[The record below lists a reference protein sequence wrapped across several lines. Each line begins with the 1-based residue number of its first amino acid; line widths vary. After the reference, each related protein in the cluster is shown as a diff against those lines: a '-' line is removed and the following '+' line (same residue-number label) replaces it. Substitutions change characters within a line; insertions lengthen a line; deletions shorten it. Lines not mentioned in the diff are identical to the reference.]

1 MYTDD
6 DKKRLKTE
14 AEDYRGSFRRDCS
27 RIIHSAAF
35 RRLQG
40 KTQLFPG
47 NESDFFRNRLTH
59 SLEVAQI
66 GTSIVKFLN
75 EKPELKEA
83 NLIINE
89 NIVNCAGL
97 AHDLGHPPFGHN
109 GEAALNECMKDA
121 GGFEGN
127 AQTLRILSKIEKK
140 VIDEGFFCGITPDGK
155 DVRFGLNL
163 TFRTLASILKYD
175 QEIKYEKPNDV
186 ELQKG
191 YYSSESDIVREIKR
205 HVIGN
210 ENFDNFKTIECYIME
225 LADDIAYATHDLEDA
240 LKAEFITLFD
250 LISIDED
257 QVKEIL
263 SESRELQ
270 KCKEKVTSKDI
281 TDTLQSMF
289 ADVFNKL
296 SFNSLN
302 DQVKSVVKVHEV
314 SKMLSQS
321 GYDRIAF
328 TSELIKN
335 FIKDIKFELG
345 ENPAMSIVELA
356 PEKKHL
362 IEFLKRFIY
371 KKIINSPKVK
381 IAEHRGADI
390 VKTLFKDIS
399 KNTKLLPKDYKLLYE
414 NAKQDKR
421 IICDFIAGMTDRY
434 ALEFY
439 GRLYSENPESMFKPL

>member
-1 MYTDD
+1 
-6 DKKRLKTE
+6 
-14 AEDYRGSFRRDCS
+14 
-27 RIIHSAAF
+27 
-35 RRLQG
+35 
-40 KTQLFPG
+40 
-47 NESDFFRNRLTH
+47 
-59 SLEVAQI
+59 
-66 GTSIVKFLN
+66 
-75 EKPELKEA
+75 
-83 NLIINE
+83 
-89 NIVNCAGL
+89 
-97 AHDLGHPPFGHN
+97 
-109 GEAALNECMKDA
+109 
-121 GGFEGN
+121 
-127 AQTLRILSKIEKK
+127 
-140 VIDEGFFCGITPDGK
+140 
-155 DVRFGLNL
+155 
-163 TFRTLASILKYD
+163 
-175 QEIKYEKPNDV
+175 
-186 ELQKG
+186 
-191 YYSSESDIVREIKR
+191 
-205 HVIGN
+205 
-210 ENFDNFKTIECYIME
+210 
-225 LADDIAYATHDLEDA
+225 
-240 LKAEFITLFD
+240 
-250 LISIDED
+250 
-257 QVKEIL
+257 
-263 SESRELQ
+263 
-270 KCKEKVTSKDI
+270 
-281 TDTLQSMF
+281 MF